1 MCARDKHFIS
11 EFSPEQLVKAF
22 KSRAVLIYPRV
33 NCSEKHQ
40 RASSAR
46 LSLCFIG
53 VVRTYIYTYTCNNH
67 ARNLQSAEIKLSN
80 AKPNLPFGDPR
91 ESCCFSFPTKICFSR
106 FFFFFFFLFTT
117 AARSVSF
124 HKLVIIHV
132 HTLQRKNTAES
143 IFFAV
148 VSTFFLSLSLSI
160 DKSLSERGREFG
172 ARRENIRRS
181 EKKTTCREHELAAAA
196 ARF

>member
-1 MCARDKHFIS
+1 MRARDKHFIS

-67 ARNLQSAEIKLSN
+67 ARKLQSAEIKLSN
-80 AKPNLPFGDPR
+80 AKPNRPFGDPR

-106 FFFFFFFLFTT
+106 IFFFFFFFLFTT
-117 AARSVSF
+117 AARGVSF
-124 HKLVIIHV
+124 HKLVIIYV

-143 IFFAV
+143 IFFRRRIHL
-148 VSTFFLSLSLSI
+148 FSLSLSPST
-160 DKSLSERGREFG
+160 KV
-172 ARRENIRRS
+172 
-181 EKKTTCREHELAAAA
+181 
-196 ARF
+196 